1 LGQRLGIELSR
12 DEAGMNIQPN
22 MPMSKAAFIEWGAT
36 EEERYELVEGRV
48 VMMPRPSLACLSH
61 SIFA

>member
-1 LGQRLGIELSR
+1 
-12 DEAGMNIQPN
+12 MNIQPN